1 MVTARCKSGS
11 HKRRFQHEP
20 GNAGKDEGGGMKRQ
34 KWTESEIATLTAR
47 YPNEKTDVLA
57 KDMGMTV
64 HRVYNKVFALRLK
77 KTPEFLQAEG
87 MERAQSEKFKA
98 SRFNAGHT
106 TWNKGMKG
114 LQIGGE
120 ETQFKPGNKP
130 QTWKPIGSERIDKD
144 GNLVRKFSDTGI
156 KRNDW
161 KPVHVLCWEAA
172 HGPVPAGHI
181 VIFNDGNKRNFD
193 IGNLICLSRADLMN
207 RNTVHNYPPE
217 IQKTIQLIGALNRK
231 INHGK

>member
-1 MVTARCKSGS
+1 
-11 HKRRFQHEP
+11 
-20 GNAGKDEGGGMKRQ
+20 MK
-34 KWTESEIATLTAR
+34 KWTESEIATLMAR

-64 HRVYNKVFALRLK
+64 HRVYNKAFALQLK
-77 KTPEFLQAEG
+77 KTPEFMRTEG
-87 MERAQSEKFKA
+87 IIRSQSEKFKA
-98 SRFNAGHT
+98 SRFNAGHA

-130 QTWKPIGSERIDKD
+130 HTWKPIGTDRIDKD
-144 GNLVRKFSDTGI
+144 GCLVRKVSDTGI
-156 KRNDW
+156 KTNDW
-161 KPVHVLCWEAA
+161 KPVHVICWEAA
-172 HGPVPAGHI
+172 NGPVPAGHV

-193 IGNLICLSRADLMN
+193 IGNLVCLSRADLMS

-231 INHGK
+231 INHGKQHK